1 MSGGDESMP
10 QRLNKYRLLA
20 PLARGGMAEVF
31 LARADGIAGLDRL
44 LVIKRILPELASETE
59 FVRMFLD
66 EARIAATLVHRH
78 IVRVFEVDIADGQ
91 VFYVMEHLHGR
102 DVASLLR
109 RLAERGVRLP
119 LAAAIAIASAVASGL
134 HHAHERS
141 SPDGTPLGIVHR
153 DVAPG
158 NVIVTFDGGVKLID
172 FGIAKAAG
180 NLHRTRFGLFKGKL
194 PYASPE
200 QCRCEPVDRRSDVFS
215 LGVLLYELT
224 TGERPFAGDSEAE
237 LLRQVSDAAV
247 APPRSRDPG
256 YPAELEAIAMTAL
269 AADPAA
275 RFATARALQ
284 RELAAFAGA
293 RGLDAS
299 PAALA
304 RLMAGAFGAELTAW
318 HDAERRGTTLEQ
330 HITRLSEARTLEWQ
344 RSAAPPGEAR
354 AAGSDPRWHAKAPAE
369 AVAAGIDPRSHA
381 KAPADTASAGIDPRS
396 IAASPGGAAA
406 ARVDPRSVAKLLAAP
421 AAAPVEPRAASTA
434 RTARSR
440 SRLALIALIAVAAIG
455 LIAIGAI
462 GALWL
467 TR

>member
-1 MSGGDESMP
+1 MSLHRDPSPPASPTSSDGAAP

-31 LARADGIAGLDRL
+31 LARADGVAGLDRL

-102 DVASLLR
+102 DVATLLR
-109 RLAERGVRLP
+109 RLAERGARLP
-119 LAAAIAIASAVASGL
+119 LPAAIAVASAVASGL
-134 HHAHERS
+134 HHAHERR
-141 SPDGTPLGIVHR
+141 SPDGAPLGIVHR

-200 QCRCEPVDRRSDVFS
+200 QCRCEPIDRRSDVFS
-215 LGVLLYELT
+215 LGVMLYELT
-224 TGERPFAGDSEAE
+224 TGERPFAADSEAE

-256 YPAELEAIAMTAL
+256 YPAELEAIVMTAL

-275 RFATARALQ
+275 RFATARAVQ
-284 RELAAFAGA
+284 RELARFAGA

-304 RLMAGAFGAELTAW
+304 RLIAGTFGAELIAW

-330 HITRLSEARTLEWQ
+330 HITTLTQARTLDWQ
-344 RSAAPPGEAR
+344 RPAAPPGDTT
-354 AAGSDPRWHAKAPAE
+354 AAHDAPRPVANAP
-369 AVAAGIDPRSHA
+369 
-381 KAPADTASAGIDPRS
+381 
-396 IAASPGGAAA
+396 AAA
-406 ARVDPRSVAKLLAAP
+406 ALAARIDPRSVAKGPPIVAAHD
-421 AAAPVEPRAASTA
+421 VRIDPRSVAQGPTEAASA
-434 RTARSR
+434 RRVARSPSR
-440 SRLALIALIAVAAIG
+440 SRFALIALITAAALG

-462 GALWL
+462 GALLL